1 MCGNK
6 RDYFGTGAEVFMEF
20 FNLDH
25 ATRGMNGDVFWWF
38 MCFDVHILA
47 LASGI

>member
-20 FNLDH
+20 FSLDH
-25 ATRGMNGDVFWWF
+25 ATRRMNGDVFF
-38 MCFDVHILA
+38 LVFLCVLMCIY
-47 LASGI
+47 